1 MYIYFLLKKRLVVTF
16 LNKNTSDLWWLSLIM
31 GQIAIA
37 SSSAFPA
44 LWPPYWSFPPP
55 CKEGLIVCL
64 AWLSLL
70 LVYKHCNFVRF
81 GLPQGGCCGFVKRH
95 LPIPSQCIT
104 EINFYSEEKNITWW
118 CKHYIISCSF
128 LTFLIITSSCTLFRV
143 MTQHH
148 VCAGHESLV
157 GTGLLFGATVSM
169 LEGFLPASA
178 VKMVH
183 LQISSHDQH
192 GKF

>member
-44 LWPPYWSFPPP
+44 LWPPYWSFPHP
-55 CKEGLIVCL
+55 CKD
-64 AWLSLL
+64 WLSA
-70 LVYKHCNFVRF
+70 
-81 GLPQGGCCGFVKRH
+81 LPAQGGCCGFVKRH

-104 EINFYSEEKNITWW
+104 EITFYSEEKNITWW
-118 CKHYIISCSF
+118 CKHCIISCSF

-143 MTQHH
+143 MTQHR

-169 LEGFLPASA
+169 LEGFLPA
-178 VKMVH
+178 
-183 LQISSHDQH
+183 LQSRWFICR
-192 GKF
+192 